1 VPNTRITRLPEK
13 SVTDRDVLDALLDTA
28 LVAHVGLVADGHPVV
43 VPTAVARRGDDLLV
57 HGSTGSRWMRL
68 LAEGVPACVTV
79 TAVDGIVVARSTFE
93 SSLHYRSAVLFGTFT
108 TVRQDELAVHLST
121 LVEKLIPGR
130 EREARPSSRKE
141 LSATLAL
148 AMPIGTWSLKVS
160 DGWPDDDPEDV
171 AGDSWAGVVPMRTS
185 YGAPRPAPD
194 LREGIPVP
202 GSVRALSEGRDQ
214 R

>member
-1 VPNTRITRLPEK
+1 V
-13 SVTDRDVLDALLDTA
+13 
-28 LVAHVGLVADGHPVV
+28 
-43 VPTAVARRGDDLLV
+43 
-57 HGSTGSRWMRL
+57 
-68 LAEGVPACVTV
+68 
-79 TAVDGIVVARSTFE
+79 
-93 SSLHYRSAVLFGTFT
+93 
-108 TVRQDELAVHLST
+108 
-121 LVEKLIPGR
+121 
-130 EREARPSSRKE
+130 RPSSRKE

-160 DGWPDDDPEDV
+160 DGWPDDEPEDV